1 MNANE
6 AIKAAYTV
14 AESRGFKVLSIHE
27 RSTKKHP
34 FTLPTQHGFLTRF
47 ILSTSFDIET
57 NLENLN
63 KLEQKTHENVW
74 KQRVKIADE
83 LTEEI
88 EKTGFLAFVQLLAN
102 GFRVELQKEG

>member
-14 AESRGFKVLSIHE
+14 AENRGFKVLGVRE
-27 RSTKKHP
+27 LSTKKRP

-57 NLENLN
+57 DLENLN
-63 KLEQKTHENVW
+63 ECGQKTHENIW
-74 KQRVKIADE
+74 RTRVKIADE
-83 LTEEI
+83 LTEEL

>member
-14 AESRGFKVLSIHE
+14 AESRGFKVLNIYE

-34 FTLPTQHGFLTRF
+34 FTLPEQHGFITRF
-47 ILSTSFDIET
+47 VFSTSFYIET
-57 NLENLN
+57 DLENLN
-63 KLEQKTHENVW
+63 KLGQKTHENIW
-74 KQRVKIADE
+74 RQRVKIADE
-83 LTEEI
+83 LTEAI
-88 EKTGFLAFVQLLAN
+88 EKTGFLVFVQLLAN